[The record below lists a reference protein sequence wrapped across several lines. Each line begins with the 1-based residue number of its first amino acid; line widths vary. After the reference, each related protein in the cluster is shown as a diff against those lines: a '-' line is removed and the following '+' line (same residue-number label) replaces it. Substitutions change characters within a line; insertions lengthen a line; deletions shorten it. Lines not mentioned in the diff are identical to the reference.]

1 MAFFLKDIRGR
12 EGKAAFPFIFFHLAT
27 LLLNSI
33 MIDESSSLQQELLAP
48 CIATWD
54 IHHIIVFS
62 CGGYKNWF
70 TQTVN
75 VKNGGPF
82 FPGRNMLGIYVT

>member
-48 CIATWD
+48 CIAT
-54 IHHIIVFS
+54 
-62 CGGYKNWF
+62 
-70 TQTVN
+70 
-75 VKNGGPF
+75 
-82 FPGRNMLGIYVT
+82 